1 MSTLLILVA
10 LEVLGLAGILLYV
23 RFRLHRA
30 LELDGLLDSLR
41 KEVRALTIEL
51 NETADRNI
59 SLVEDR
65 ILDLR
70 SLLEESDRRLEVVQR
85 ELSRKDQEAEV
96 YSRLGKPRPS
106 EPRPSEPR
114 PAENRPAQ
122 PSLDRGQDEG
132 SWVEVAATLPP
143 AQASREPIRLDLS
156 RRTPEIISLKES
168 VIPPKTMREEAL
180 ELYAKGFSADIIAA
194 RLAATVAEIDLLI
207 SLEEEKRQGE
217 GR

>member
-30 LELDGLLDSLR
+30 LELDGLLDTLR

-65 ILDLR
+65 ILALR

-96 YSRLGKPRPS
+96 YSRLGKPRPA
-106 EPRPSEPR
+106 EARPVEPR
-114 PAENRPAQ
+114 PAEPSPA
-122 PSLDRGQDEG
+122 RVQDEG
-132 SWVEVAATLPP
+132 SWVEVPADLPP
-143 AQASREPIRLDLS
+143 APVPAAREPIRLDLS
-156 RRTPEIISLKES
+156 RRAPEISLRES
-168 VIPPKTMREEAL
+168 IIPPKTMREEAL
-180 ELYAKGFSADIIAA
+180 ELWDKGFSADIIAA